1 MKIDHI
7 KPADIEST
15 SMRIIREELAQRG
28 KELPEDLAPVVMRV
42 IHATADFEYADT
54 MTFSPEAIEKG
65 RAAIRRGARIVTD
78 TNMALAGINK
88 KALAQWGGEALCFMA
103 DPEVAQEA
111 QARGLTRAAVSMQKA
126 AGLEGET
133 IFAIGN
139 APTALLALKELMEQT
154 SFRPALIIGVP
165 VGFVNVVSAKEQIME
180 TDVPWIVNRG
190 RKGGSGVA
198 AAICNALL
206 YGMRQGFTTGSCAAA
221 AAAAAAQMLLTGKIV
236 QEAEIRTP
244 GGPIFRAQ
252 ILNQEIRRGEGSRAP
267 VSCRCAV
274 RKDGGDDP
282 DITTG
287 TLIKA
292 EVSWSEEPGITID
305 GGIGIGRVTKPGLDQ
320 PVGAAAI
327 NHVPREMI
335 AGNVR
340 RVWDAW
346 KKERAAA
353 TAGNSAD
360 SPDAGADAA
369 AGNSADSPDAW
380 PEAAAAGLRILISA
394 PEGEALAERT
404 FNPKLGIVGGISIL
418 GTTGIVEPMSDRAVV
433 ETIRAQLSVLK
444 AEGRKYAVMAPGN
457 YGLAFLTQ
465 QYGLQEEKVILISNY
480 AAEAAQLAAEAGFE
494 GILLAGHIGKLV
506 KIAGG
511 ARNTHSLYGDRRMEV
526 LWEIARDLC
535 REEDRDALQRE
546 LADCVMTDAALQ
558 VLDRYGVKEKA
569 AQEMAGRIC
578 HYLGEW
584 SGGRLR
590 TETIV
595 FSNRDRELV
604 RTQGALELLGGEL
617 S

>member
-7 KPADIEST
+7 KPADIESA

-139 APTALLALKELMEQT
+139 APTALLTLKELMEQT

-236 QEAEIRTP
+236 QEAAIRTP
-244 GGPIFRAQ
+244 KGPIFRAQ
-252 ILNQEIRRGEGSRAP
+252 ILNQEIRRGEGSHAP

-287 TLIKA
+287 TLIEA

-353 TAGNSAD
+353 TA
-360 SPDAGADAA
+360 
-369 AGNSADSPDAW
+369 
-380 PEAAAAGLRILISA
+380 AGLRILISA

-404 FNPKLGIVGGISIL
+404 YNPKLGIVGGISIL

-444 AEGRKYAVMAPGN
+444 AEGRRYAVMAPGN

-465 QYGLQEEKVILISNY
+465 QYGLQEEKVVLISNY
-480 AAEAAQLAAEAGFE
+480 AAEAVQLAAEAGFE

-511 ARNTHSLYGDRRMEV
+511 ARNTHSMYGDRRMEV

-604 RTQGALELLGGEL
+604 RTQGALELLQGEL
-617 S
+617 L

>member
-7 KPADIEST
+7 KPADIESA

-139 APTALLALKELMEQT
+139 APTALLTLKELMEQT

-236 QEAEIRTP
+236 QEAAIRTP
-244 GGPIFRAQ
+244 KGPIFRAQ

-287 TLIKA
+287 TLIEA

-353 TAGNSAD
+353 TA
-360 SPDAGADAA
+360 
-369 AGNSADSPDAW
+369 
-380 PEAAAAGLRILISA
+380 AGLRILISA

-444 AEGRKYAVMAPGN
+444 AEGRRYAVMAPGN

-465 QYGLQEEKVILISNY
+465 QYGLQEEKVVLISNY
-480 AAEAAQLAAEAGFE
+480 AAEAVQLAAEAGFE

-511 ARNTHSLYGDRRMEV
+511 ARNTHSMYGDRRMEV

-604 RTQGALELLGGEL
+604 RTQGALELLQGEL
-617 S
+617 L

>member
-7 KPADIEST
+7 KPADIESA

-28 KELPEDLAPVVMRV
+28 KELSEDQAPVVMRV

-165 VGFVNVVSAKEQIME
+165 VGFVNVVNAKEQIME

-221 AAAAAAQMLLTGKIV
+221 AAAAAAQMLLTGKFV
-236 QEAEIRTP
+236 QEAAIRTP
-244 GGPIFRAQ
+244 KGPIFRAQ
-252 ILNQEIRRGEGSRAP
+252 ILNQEIRRGEGSKAP

-287 TLIKA
+287 TLIEA

-305 GGIGIGRVTKPGLDQ
+305 GGTGIGRVTKPGLDQ

-346 KKERAAA
+346 KNERAAA

-360 SPDAGADAA
+360 SSDAGADA
-369 AGNSADSPDAW
+369 S
-380 PEAAAAGLRILISA
+380 AAGLRILISA

-418 GTTGIVEPMSDRAVV
+418 GTTGIVEPMSDHAVV

-444 AEGRKYAVMAPGN
+444 AEGRRYAVMAPGN

-465 QYGLQEEKVILISNY
+465 QYGLQEEKVVLISNY
-480 AAEAAQLAAEAGFE
+480 AAEAVQLAAEAGFE

-604 RTQGALELLGGEL
+604 RTQGALELLQGEL
-617 S
+617 L

>member
-7 KPADIEST
+7 KPADIESA

-139 APTALLALKELMEQT
+139 APTALLTLKELMEQT

-165 VGFVNVVSAKEQIME
+165 VGFVNVVSAKEQSME

-236 QEAEIRTP
+236 QEASIRTP
-244 GGPIFRAQ
+244 KGPIFRAQ
-252 ILNQEIRRGEGSRAP
+252 ILNQEIRRGEGSHAP

-287 TLIKA
+287 TLIEA

-353 TAGNSAD
+353 TA
-360 SPDAGADAA
+360 
-369 AGNSADSPDAW
+369 
-380 PEAAAAGLRILISA
+380 AGLRILISA

-444 AEGRKYAVMAPGN
+444 AEGRRYAVMAPGN

-465 QYGLQEEKVILISNY
+465 QYGLQEEKVVLISNY
-480 AAEAAQLAAEAGFE
+480 AAEAVQLAAEAGFE

-511 ARNTHSLYGDRRMEV
+511 ARNTHSMYGDRRMEV

-604 RTQGALELLGGEL
+604 RTQGALELLQGEL
-617 S
+617 L

>member
-7 KPADIEST
+7 KPADIESA

-139 APTALLALKELMEQT
+139 APTALLTLKELMEQT

-236 QEAEIRTP
+236 QEASIRTP
-244 GGPIFRAQ
+244 KGPIFRAQ
-252 ILNQEIRRGEGSRAP
+252 ILNQEIRRGEGSHTP

-287 TLIKA
+287 TLIEA

-353 TAGNSAD
+353 TA
-360 SPDAGADAA
+360 
-369 AGNSADSPDAW
+369 
-380 PEAAAAGLRILISA
+380 AGLRILISA

-444 AEGRKYAVMAPGN
+444 AEGRRYAVMAPGN

-465 QYGLQEEKVILISNY
+465 QYGLQEEKVVLISNY
-480 AAEAAQLAAEAGFE
+480 AAEAVQLAAEAGFE

-511 ARNTHSLYGDRRMEV
+511 ARNTHSMYGDRRMEV

-604 RTQGALELLGGEL
+604 RTQGALELLQGEL
-617 S
+617 L

>member
-126 AGLEGET
+126 ARLEGEM

>member
-1 MKIDHI
+1 
-7 KPADIEST
+7 
-15 SMRIIREELAQRG
+15 
-28 KELPEDLAPVVMRV
+28 
-42 IHATADFEYADT
+42 
-54 MTFSPEAIEKG
+54 
-65 RAAIRRGARIVTD
+65 
-78 TNMALAGINK
+78 
-88 KALAQWGGEALCFMA
+88 
-103 DPEVAQEA
+103 
-111 QARGLTRAAVSMQKA
+111 
-126 AGLEGET
+126 
-133 IFAIGN
+133 
-139 APTALLALKELMEQT
+139 
-154 SFRPALIIGVP
+154 
-165 VGFVNVVSAKEQIME
+165 ME

-236 QEAEIRTP
+236 QEAAIRTP
-244 GGPIFRAQ
+244 KGPIFRAQ

-287 TLIKA
+287 TLIEA
-292 EVSWSEEPGITID
+292 EVSWSEEPGITVD
-305 GGIGIGRVTKPGLDQ
+305 GGTGIGRVTKPGLDQ

-360 SPDAGADAA
+360 APDAGADAA
-369 AGNSADSPDAW
+369 AGNSADYSD
-380 PEAAAAGLRILISA
+380 AAAAGLRILISA

-444 AEGRKYAVMAPGN
+444 AEGRKIAVMAPGN
-457 YGLAFLTQ
+457 YGLAF
-465 QYGLQEEKVILISNY
+465 
-480 AAEAAQLAAEAGFE
+480 
-494 GILLAGHIGKLV
+494 
-506 KIAGG
+506 
-511 ARNTHSLYGDRRMEV
+511 
-526 LWEIARDLC
+526 
-535 REEDRDALQRE
+535 
-546 LADCVMTDAALQ
+546 
-558 VLDRYGVKEKA
+558 
-569 AQEMAGRIC
+569 
-578 HYLGEW
+578 
-584 SGGRLR
+584 
-590 TETIV
+590 
-595 FSNRDRELV
+595 
-604 RTQGALELLGGEL
+604 
-617 S
+617 

>member
-7 KPADIEST
+7 KPADIESA

-28 KELPEDLAPVVMRV
+28 KELSEDQAPVVMRV

-88 KALAQWGGEALCFMA
+88 KALAQWGGEAVCFMA

-133 IFAIGN
+133 IFVIGN

-165 VGFVNVVSAKEQIME
+165 VGFVNVVNAKEQIME

-221 AAAAAAQMLLTGKIV
+221 AAAAAAQMLLTGKFV
-236 QEAEIRTP
+236 QEAAIRTP
-244 GGPIFRAQ
+244 KGPIFRAQ
-252 ILNQEIRRGEGSRAP
+252 ILNQEIRRGEGSKAP

-287 TLIKA
+287 TLIEA

-305 GGIGIGRVTKPGLDQ
+305 GGTGIGRVTKPGLDQ

-346 KKERAAA
+346 KNERAAA

-360 SPDAGADAA
+360 SSDAGADA
-369 AGNSADSPDAW
+369 S
-380 PEAAAAGLRILISA
+380 AAGLRILISA

-444 AEGRKYAVMAPGN
+444 AEGRRYAVMAPGN

-465 QYGLQEEKVILISNY
+465 QYGLQEEKVVLISNY
-480 AAEAAQLAAEAGFE
+480 AAEAVQLAAEAGFE

-569 AQEMAGRIC
+569 AKKMAGRIC

>member
-7 KPADIEST
+7 KPADIESA

-139 APTALLALKELMEQT
+139 APTALLTLKELMEQT

-236 QEAEIRTP
+236 QEAAIRTP
-244 GGPIFRAQ
+244 KGPIFRAQ
-252 ILNQEIRRGEGSRAP
+252 ILNQEIRRGEGSHTP

-287 TLIKA
+287 TLIEA

-305 GGIGIGRVTKPGLDQ
+305 GGIGIGRVTTPGLDQ

-353 TAGNSAD
+353 T
-360 SPDAGADAA
+360 
-369 AGNSADSPDAW
+369 
-380 PEAAAAGLRILISA
+380 AAGLRILISA

-444 AEGRKYAVMAPGN
+444 AEGRRYAVMAPGN

-465 QYGLQEEKVILISNY
+465 QYGLQEEKVVLISNY
-480 AAEAAQLAAEAGFE
+480 AAEAVQLAAEAGFE

-511 ARNTHSLYGDRRMEV
+511 ARNTHSMYGDRRMEV

-604 RTQGALELLGGEL
+604 RTQGALELLQGEL
-617 S
+617 L

>member
-1 MKIDHI
+1 
-7 KPADIEST
+7 
-15 SMRIIREELAQRG
+15 
-28 KELPEDLAPVVMRV
+28 
-42 IHATADFEYADT
+42 
-54 MTFSPEAIEKG
+54 
-65 RAAIRRGARIVTD
+65 
-78 TNMALAGINK
+78 
-88 KALAQWGGEALCFMA
+88 
-103 DPEVAQEA
+103 
-111 QARGLTRAAVSMQKA
+111 
-126 AGLEGET
+126 
-133 IFAIGN
+133 
-139 APTALLALKELMEQT
+139 
-154 SFRPALIIGVP
+154 
-165 VGFVNVVSAKEQIME
+165 
-180 TDVPWIVNRG
+180 
-190 RKGGSGVA
+190 
-198 AAICNALL
+198 
-206 YGMRQGFTTGSCAAA
+206 
-221 AAAAAAQMLLTGKIV
+221 
-236 QEAEIRTP
+236 
-244 GGPIFRAQ
+244 
-252 ILNQEIRRGEGSRAP
+252 
-267 VSCRCAV
+267 
-274 RKDGGDDP
+274 
-282 DITTG
+282 
-287 TLIKA
+287 
-292 EVSWSEEPGITID
+292 
-305 GGIGIGRVTKPGLDQ
+305 
-320 PVGAAAI
+320 
-327 NHVPREMI
+327 MI

-346 KKERAAA
+346 KKERAAE

-360 SPDAGADAA
+360 SSEARPDAA
-369 AGNSADSPDAW
+369 AGNSADSPDAGAN
-380 PEAAAAGLRILISA
+380 AAAAGLRILISA

-418 GTTGIVEPMSDRAVV
+418 GTTGIVEPMSDHAVV

-444 AEGRKYAVMAPGN
+444 AEGRRYAVMAPGN

-465 QYGLQEEKVILISNY
+465 QYGLQEEKVVLISNY
-480 AAEAAQLAAEAGFE
+480 AAEAVQLAAEAGFE

-569 AQEMAGRIC
+569 AREMAGRIC

-595 FSNRDRELV
+595 FSNRGRELV

>member
-7 KPADIEST
+7 KPADIESA

-139 APTALLALKELMEQT
+139 APTALLTLKELMEQT

-236 QEAEIRTP
+236 QEAAIRTP
-244 GGPIFRAQ
+244 KGPIFRAQ
-252 ILNQEIRRGEGSRAP
+252 ILNQEIRRGEGSHAP

-287 TLIKA
+287 TLIEA

-353 TAGNSAD
+353 TA
-360 SPDAGADAA
+360 
-369 AGNSADSPDAW
+369 
-380 PEAAAAGLRILISA
+380 AGLRILISA

-444 AEGRKYAVMAPGN
+444 AEGRRYAVMAPGN

-465 QYGLQEEKVILISNY
+465 QYGLQEEKVVLISNY
-480 AAEAAQLAAEAGFE
+480 AAEAVQLAAEAGFE

-511 ARNTHSLYGDRRMEV
+511 ARNTHSMYGDRRMEV

-604 RTQGALELLGGEL
+604 RTQGALELLQGEL
-617 S
+617 L

>member
-28 KELPEDLAPVVMRV
+28 KELPEDQAPVVMRV

-88 KALAQWGGEALCFMA
+88 KALAQWGGEAVCFMA

-165 VGFVNVVSAKEQIME
+165 VGFVNVVNAKEQIME

-236 QEAEIRTP
+236 QEAAIRTP
-244 GGPIFRAQ
+244 KGPVFRAQ

-305 GGIGIGRVTKPGLDQ
+305 GGTGIGRVTKPGLDQ

-346 KKERAAA
+346 KNERAAA

-360 SPDAGADAA
+360 SSDAGADA
-369 AGNSADSPDAW
+369 S
-380 PEAAAAGLRILISA
+380 AAGLRILISA

-444 AEGRKYAVMAPGN
+444 AEGRRYAVMAPGN

-465 QYGLQEEKVILISNY
+465 QYGLQEEKVVLISNY
-480 AAEAAQLAAEAGFE
+480 AAEAVQLAAEAGFE

>member
-7 KPADIEST
+7 KPADIESA

-139 APTALLALKELMEQT
+139 APTALLTLKELMEQT

-236 QEAEIRTP
+236 QEAAIRTP
-244 GGPIFRAQ
+244 KGPIFRAQ
-252 ILNQEIRRGEGSRAP
+252 ILNQEIRRGEGSHTP

-287 TLIKA
+287 TLIEA
-292 EVSWSEEPGITID
+292 EVSWSEEPEITID

-353 TAGNSAD
+353 T
-360 SPDAGADAA
+360 
-369 AGNSADSPDAW
+369 
-380 PEAAAAGLRILISA
+380 AAGLRILISA

-444 AEGRKYAVMAPGN
+444 AEGRRYAVMAPGN

-465 QYGLQEEKVILISNY
+465 QYGLQEEKVVLISNY
-480 AAEAAQLAAEAGFE
+480 AAEAVQLAAEAGFE

-511 ARNTHSLYGDRRMEV
+511 ARNTHSMYGDRRMEV

-604 RTQGALELLGGEL
+604 RTQGALELLQGEL
-617 S
+617 L

>member
-15 SMRIIREELAQRG
+15 SMQIIREELAQRG
-28 KELPEDLAPVVMRV
+28 KELPEDLAPVIMRV

-54 MTFSPEAIEKG
+54 MTFSPEAVEKG

-165 VGFVNVVSAKEQIME
+165 VGFVNVVGAKEQIME

-206 YGMRQGFTTGSCAAA
+206 YGMHQGFTTGSCAAA

-236 QEAEIRTP
+236 QEAAIRTP
-244 GGPIFRAQ
+244 KGPVFRAQ
-252 ILNQEIRRGEGSRAP
+252 ILNQEIRRGEGSCAP

-305 GGIGIGRVTKPGLDQ
+305 GGTGIGRVTKPGLDQ

-335 AGNVR
+335 TGNVR

-353 TAGNSAD
+353 NAGNSAD
-360 SPDAGADAA
+360 SPDAGGD
-369 AGNSADSPDAW
+369 
-380 PEAAAAGLRILISA
+380 EAAAGLRILISA

-444 AEGRKYAVMAPGN
+444 AEGRRYAVMAPGN

-465 QYGLQEEKVILISNY
+465 QYGLQEEKVVLISNY
-480 AAEAAQLAAEAGFE
+480 AAEAVQLAAEAGFE

-604 RTQGALELLGGEL
+604 RTQGALELLGGDL

>member
-7 KPADIEST
+7 KPADIESA

-103 DPEVAQEA
+103 DSEVAQEA

-139 APTALLALKELMEQT
+139 APTALLTLKELMEQT

-236 QEAEIRTP
+236 QEAAIRTP
-244 GGPIFRAQ
+244 KGPIFRAQ
-252 ILNQEIRRGEGSRAP
+252 ILNQEIRRGEGSHTP

-287 TLIKA
+287 TLIEA

-353 TAGNSAD
+353 TA
-360 SPDAGADAA
+360 
-369 AGNSADSPDAW
+369 
-380 PEAAAAGLRILISA
+380 AGLRILISA

-444 AEGRKYAVMAPGN
+444 AEGRRYAVMAPGN

-465 QYGLQEEKVILISNY
+465 QYGLQEEKVVLISNY
-480 AAEAAQLAAEAGFE
+480 AAEAVQLAAEAGFE

-511 ARNTHSLYGDRRMEV
+511 ARNTHSMYGDRRMEV

-604 RTQGALELLGGEL
+604 RTQGALELLQGEL
-617 S
+617 L

>member
-7 KPADIEST
+7 KPADIESA

-139 APTALLALKELMEQT
+139 APTALLTLKELMEQT

-236 QEAEIRTP
+236 QEAAIRTP
-244 GGPIFRAQ
+244 KGPIFRAQ
-252 ILNQEIRRGEGSRAP
+252 ILNQEIRRGEGSHTP

-287 TLIKA
+287 TLIEA

-353 TAGNSAD
+353 TA
-360 SPDAGADAA
+360 
-369 AGNSADSPDAW
+369 
-380 PEAAAAGLRILISA
+380 AGLRILISA

-444 AEGRKYAVMAPGN
+444 AEGRRYAVMAPGN

-465 QYGLQEEKVILISNY
+465 QYGLQEEKLVLISNY
-480 AAEAAQLAAEAGFE
+480 AAEAVQLAAESGFE

-511 ARNTHSLYGDRRMEV
+511 ARNTHSMYGDRRMEV

-604 RTQGALELLGGEL
+604 RTQGALELLQGEL
-617 S
+617 L

>member
-7 KPADIEST
+7 KPADIESA

-139 APTALLALKELMEQT
+139 APTALLTLKELMEQT

-236 QEAEIRTP
+236 QEAAIRTP
-244 GGPIFRAQ
+244 KGPIFRAQ
-252 ILNQEIRRGEGSRAP
+252 ILNQEIRRGEGSHAP

-287 TLIKA
+287 TLIEA

-353 TAGNSAD
+353 TA
-360 SPDAGADAA
+360 AA
-369 AGNSADSPDAW
+369 AT
-380 PEAAAAGLRILISA
+380 AAGLRILISA

-444 AEGRKYAVMAPGN
+444 AEGRRYAVMAPGN

-465 QYGLQEEKVILISNY
+465 QYGLQEEKVVLISNY
-480 AAEAAQLAAEAGFE
+480 AAEAVQLAAEAGFE

-511 ARNTHSLYGDRRMEV
+511 ARNTHSMYGDRRMEV

-604 RTQGALELLGGEL
+604 RTQGALELLQGEL
-617 S
+617 L

>member
-1 MKIDHI
+1 M
-7 KPADIEST
+7 
-15 SMRIIREELAQRG
+15 
-28 KELPEDLAPVVMRV
+28 
-42 IHATADFEYADT
+42 
-54 MTFSPEAIEKG
+54 
-65 RAAIRRGARIVTD
+65 
-78 TNMALAGINK
+78 
-88 KALAQWGGEALCFMA
+88 
-103 DPEVAQEA
+103 AQEA

-139 APTALLALKELMEQT
+139 APTALLTLKELMEQT

-236 QEAEIRTP
+236 QEAAIRTP
-244 GGPIFRAQ
+244 KGPIFRAQ
-252 ILNQEIRRGEGSRAP
+252 ILNQEIRRGEGSHAP

-287 TLIKA
+287 TLIEA

-353 TAGNSAD
+353 TA
-360 SPDAGADAA
+360 
-369 AGNSADSPDAW
+369 
-380 PEAAAAGLRILISA
+380 AGLRILISA

-444 AEGRKYAVMAPGN
+444 AEGRRYAVMAPGN

-465 QYGLQEEKVILISNY
+465 QYGLQEEKVVLISNY
-480 AAEAAQLAAEAGFE
+480 AAEAVQLAAEAGFE

-511 ARNTHSLYGDRRMEV
+511 ARNTHSMYGDRRMEV

-604 RTQGALELLGGEL
+604 RTQGALELLQGEL
-617 S
+617 L

>member
-7 KPADIEST
+7 KPSDIESA

-139 APTALLALKELMEQT
+139 APTALLTLKELMEQT

-236 QEAEIRTP
+236 QEAAIRTP
-244 GGPIFRAQ
+244 KGPIFRAQ
-252 ILNQEIRRGEGSRAP
+252 ILNQEIRRGEGSHAP

-287 TLIKA
+287 TLIEA

-335 AGNVR
+335 AANVR

-353 TAGNSAD
+353 T
-360 SPDAGADAA
+360 
-369 AGNSADSPDAW
+369 
-380 PEAAAAGLRILISA
+380 AAGLRILISA

-444 AEGRKYAVMAPGN
+444 AEGRRYAVMAPGN

-465 QYGLQEEKVILISNY
+465 QYGLQEEKVVLISNY
-480 AAEAAQLAAEAGFE
+480 AAEAVQLAAEAGFE

-511 ARNTHSLYGDRRMEV
+511 ARNTHSMYGDRRMEV

-604 RTQGALELLGGEL
+604 RTQGALELLQGEL
-617 S
+617 L

>member
-7 KPADIEST
+7 KPADIESA

-65 RAAIRRGARIVTD
+65 RAAIRRGARIGTD

-139 APTALLALKELMEQT
+139 APTALLTLKELMEQT

-236 QEAEIRTP
+236 QEAAIRTP
-244 GGPIFRAQ
+244 KGPIFRAQ
-252 ILNQEIRRGEGSRAP
+252 ILNQEIRRGEGSHTP

-287 TLIKA
+287 TLIEA

-353 TAGNSAD
+353 TA
-360 SPDAGADAA
+360 
-369 AGNSADSPDAW
+369 
-380 PEAAAAGLRILISA
+380 AGLRILISA

-444 AEGRKYAVMAPGN
+444 AEGRRYAVMAPGN

-465 QYGLQEEKVILISNY
+465 QYGLQEEKVVLISNY
-480 AAEAAQLAAEAGFE
+480 AAEAVQLAAEAGFE

-511 ARNTHSLYGDRRMEV
+511 ARNTHSMYGDRRMEV

-604 RTQGALELLGGEL
+604 RTQGALELLQGEL
-617 S
+617 L

>member
-7 KPADIEST
+7 KPSDIESA

-139 APTALLALKELMEQT
+139 APTALLTLKELMEQT

-236 QEAEIRTP
+236 QEAAIRTP
-244 GGPIFRAQ
+244 KGPIFRAQ

-287 TLIKA
+287 TLIEA

-353 TAGNSAD
+353 TA
-360 SPDAGADAA
+360 
-369 AGNSADSPDAW
+369 
-380 PEAAAAGLRILISA
+380 AGLRILISA

-444 AEGRKYAVMAPGN
+444 AEGRRYAVMAPGN

-465 QYGLQEEKVILISNY
+465 QYGLQEEKVVLISNY
-480 AAEAAQLAAEAGFE
+480 AAEAVQLAAEAGFE

-511 ARNTHSLYGDRRMEV
+511 ARNTHSMYGDRRMEV

-604 RTQGALELLGGEL
+604 RTQGALELLQGEL
-617 S
+617 L

>member
-7 KPADIEST
+7 KPADIESA
-15 SMRIIREELAQRG
+15 SMQIIREELARRG
-28 KELPEDLAPVVMRV
+28 KELPEDQAPVVMRV

-165 VGFVNVVSAKEQIME
+165 VGFVNVVNAKEQIME

-206 YGMRQGFTTGSCAAA
+206 YGMHQGFTTGSCAAA

-236 QEAEIRTP
+236 QEAAIRTP
-244 GGPIFRAQ
+244 KGPIFRAQ

-287 TLIKA
+287 TLIEA
-292 EVSWSEEPGITID
+292 EVSWSEEPGITVD
-305 GGIGIGRVTKPGLDQ
+305 GGTGIGRVTKPGLDQ

-340 RVWDAW
+340 KVWDAW
-346 KKERAAA
+346 KKERLAE
-353 TAGNSAD
+353 TAGSSAD
-360 SPDAGADAA
+360 SSDAGAD
-369 AGNSADSPDAW
+369 
-380 PEAAAAGLRILISA
+380 AAAAGLRILISA

-444 AEGRKYAVMAPGN
+444 AEGRKFAVMAPGN

-465 QYGLQEEKVILISNY
+465 QYGLQEEKVVLISNY

-526 LWEIARDLC
+526 LWEIAKDLC

-569 AQEMAGRIC
+569 AQEMADRIC

-604 RTQGALELLGGEL
+604 RTPGALELLGGEL

>member
-7 KPADIEST
+7 KPADIESA

-28 KELPEDLAPVVMRV
+28 KELSEDQAPVVMRV

-88 KALAQWGGEALCFMA
+88 KALAQWGGEAVCFMA

-165 VGFVNVVSAKEQIME
+165 VGFVNVVNAKEQIME

-236 QEAEIRTP
+236 QEAAIRTP
-244 GGPIFRAQ
+244 KGPIFRAQ

-287 TLIKA
+287 TLIEA
-292 EVSWSEEPGITID
+292 EVSWSEEPGITVD
-305 GGIGIGRVTKPGLDQ
+305 GGTGIGRVTKPGLDQ

-335 AGNVR
+335 AGNVL

-360 SPDAGADAA
+360 APDAGAD
-369 AGNSADSPDAW
+369 
-380 PEAAAAGLRILISA
+380 AAAAGLRILISA

-444 AEGRKYAVMAPGN
+444 AEGRRYAVMAPGN

-465 QYGLQEEKVILISNY
+465 QYGLQEEKVVLISNY
-480 AAEAAQLAAEAGFE
+480 AAEAVQLAAEAGFE

-569 AQEMAGRIC
+569 AKKMAGRIC

>member
-7 KPADIEST
+7 KPADIESA

-139 APTALLALKELMEQT
+139 APTALLTLKELMEQT

-236 QEAEIRTP
+236 QEAAIRTP
-244 GGPIFRAQ
+244 KGPIFRAQ
-252 ILNQEIRRGEGSRAP
+252 ILNQEIRRGEGSHAP

-287 TLIKA
+287 TLIEA

-353 TAGNSAD
+353 TA
-360 SPDAGADAA
+360 
-369 AGNSADSPDAW
+369 
-380 PEAAAAGLRILISA
+380 AGLRILISA

-444 AEGRKYAVMAPGN
+444 AEGRRYAVMAPGN

-465 QYGLQEEKVILISNY
+465 QYGLQEEKVVLISNY
-480 AAEAAQLAAEAGFE
+480 AAEAVQLAAEAGFE

-511 ARNTHSLYGDRRMEV
+511 ARNTHSMYGDRRMEV

-578 HYLGEW
+578 QYLGEW

-604 RTQGALELLGGEL
+604 RTQGALELLQGEL
-617 S
+617 L